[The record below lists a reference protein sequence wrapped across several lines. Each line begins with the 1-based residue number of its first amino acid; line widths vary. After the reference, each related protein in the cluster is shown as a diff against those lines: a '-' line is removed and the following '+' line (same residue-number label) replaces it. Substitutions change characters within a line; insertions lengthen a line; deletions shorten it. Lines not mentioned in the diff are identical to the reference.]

1 MCVGKNCTNES
12 QTAPVPSGCDC
23 TFEIGFW
30 EHMSRDFCFRED
42 RLLKYSGTGLTANA
56 YNPAFAVVGPSGLDV
71 PVLIGYL
78 PKDSTQGWNK
88 AG

>member
-1 MCVGKNCTNES
+1 M
-12 QTAPVPSGCDC
+12 
-23 TFEIGFW
+23 
-30 EHMSRDFCFRED
+30 
-42 RLLKYSGTGLTANA
+42 KYSGTGLTANA